1 MSFMSR
7 IGGFFTRRSSVNPK
21 HPRDPALAAM
31 FGFGNVSASGA
42 SVTADSAMRVAGVY
56 ACIRVRSL
64 SMAQIPLHLYKLM
77 SNGGLARA
85 TDHPL
90 YEILH
95 LRPNQMQTSFEWRES
110 SVAHCDLRGDAY
122 SRILINGAGRVEAL
136 LPLHPDRV
144 WPFESDGRVAYR
156 YFAPDGT
163 IKIYLDHEILRLP
176 GLSFEPFGRS
186 LSPIELHKNTIGN
199 SLTSTEYQ
207 GNLWRNSA
215 VPKGGLETPAVLDD
229 PAIKALR
236 KNWNDRHAGP
246 ENSGNLAILH
256 GGMKWIDI
264 GMSHDDLQ
272 YVELMGMSLSDI
284 ARIYG
289 VQPHKIGDLSRATN
303 NNIEQQALEFV
314 VDVIAPMAQRWEQR
328 MTISLL
334 TPAERKIYKIAFD
347 LNGLLRGDSA
357 ARAALYRVLFAC
369 GALKPQ
375 DMRRL
380 EGLDLLEGDA
390 AEQTYVQI
398 NMAPLNELLKVLMKK
413 GAPQQAGEDD
423 DSFDQMKEQKPNG
436 KTHLDA

>member
-1 MSFMSR
+1 MSFWDRLFSK
-7 IGGFFTRRSSVNPK
+7 RSSVNPK
-21 HPRDPALAAM
+21 HPRDPALASIM
-31 FGFGNVSASGA
+31 GFGASTASGA
-42 SVTADSAMRVAGVY
+42 SVTPESAMRVAGVY
-56 ACIRVRSL
+56 ACIRVRAL
-64 SMAQIPLHLYKLM
+64 AMAQIPLHLYKTLP
-77 SNGGLARA
+77 NGGLERA

-95 LRPNQMQTSFEWRES
+95 LRPNMAQTSFEWRES
-110 SVAHCDLRGDAY
+110 SVAHIDLRGDAY
-122 SRILINGAGRVEAL
+122 SRILINGAGRVEGL
-136 LPLHPDRV
+136 LPLNPDRV
-144 WPFESDGRVAYR
+144 WPFASDGRVAYR

-163 IKIYLDHEILRLP
+163 TKIYLDHEILRLP
-176 GLSFEPFGRS
+176 GLSFDPFGRS

-207 GNLWRNSA
+207 GHLWRNSA
-215 VPKGGLETPAVLDD
+215 VPKGGIKTPATLDD
-229 PAIKALR
+229 AAVKALR

-246 ENSGNLAILH
+246 DNAGQIAIFQ
-256 GGMKWIDI
+256 GGIEWVDI

-272 YVELMGMSLSDI
+272 YVELMGMGLSDI

-289 VQPHKIGDLSRATN
+289 VQPHKIGDLSRSTN

-314 VDVIAPMAQRWEQR
+314 TDVIAPMAQRWEQR
-328 MTISLL
+328 MMISLL
-334 TPAERKIYKIAFD
+334 TPAERKTYKIAFD

-380 EGLDLLEGDA
+380 EGLDLLEGDS

-398 NMAPLNELLKVLMKK
+398 NMAPLNQLLEVLMKK
-413 GAPQQAGEDD
+413 DAGKPAPDDGEDD
-423 DSFDQMKEQKPNG
+423 FDQMKDKKPNG
-436 KTHLDA
+436 KTHLNA